1 MQPPLSDLSEKSLK
15 VLQDS
20 KLIEEL
26 KSFSQVMHMPPDAVV
41 LQEHDFIRYL
51 PFLLQGSI
59 KVMGNDDNG
68 NEILLY
74 YLHPGETCIMSVLGA
89 LNNERSKVRAL
100 VEDEAEI
107 LFIPIE
113 KSKYLVSQ
121 YPAWSEFIFRLYHK
135 RFEEL
140 LRVVNTIAFKK
151 IDERLEEF
159 LQNKSAMTKSKEI
172 IITHQQIADEL
183 GTAREVISRLLKQM
197 EKDGKLSLGRNK
209 ITLP

>member
-1 MQPPLSDLSEKSLK
+1 MQLPLTDISEKSLK
-15 VLQDS
+15 ILQDS

-26 KSFSQVMHMPPDAVV
+26 KSFSQVMHMPPDAII
-41 LQEHDFIRYL
+41 LQEHDFVRYL

-59 KVMGNDDNG
+59 KVMGTDDYG

-74 YLHPGETCIMSVLGA
+74 YLHPGETCIMSILGA
-89 LNNERSKVRAL
+89 LNNERSKIKAV

-107 LFIPIE
+107 LFIPVE

-140 LRVVNTIAFKK
+140 LQVVNSIAFKK
-151 IDERLEEF
+151 IDERLEDF
-159 LQNKSAMTKSKEI
+159 LKNKAALSKSKEI
-172 IITHQQIADEL
+172 VITHQQIADEL

-197 EKDGKLSLGRNK
+197 EKEGKLQLGRNK
-209 ITLP
+209 ISLL